1 MLLWVLRVYGLRP
14 NGTTY
19 WYKENCSRMIFHR
32 SRTRG
37 FDNKASNCSMFLV
50 LLLPTTGLYY
60 TFLLVLNNLAQKNV
74 ALPQSCEYF
83 TPLDSFINML

>member
-1 MLLWVLRVYGLRP
+1 
-14 NGTTY
+14 
-19 WYKENCSRMIFHR
+19 MIFQR

-50 LLLPTTGLYY
+50 LLLPTTVLYY
-60 TFLLVLNNLAQKNV
+60 TFLLVLNNLAQKIV
-74 ALPQSCEYF
+74 ARPQSCEYF